1 MDSTDESILKTMGF
15 ISNPA
20 IFLTAA
26 ALNKNTFLLGKS
38 RMLISGATN
47 IWFTSQLRIQC
58 QTLST
63 SMTHTFD
70 NSLFILGYYFLN

>member
-1 MDSTDESILKTMGF
+1 MKSIVKIMDS

-26 ALNKNTFLLGKS
+26 AALNKNTILLGTS
-38 RMLISGATN
+38 RMLFSRAAH

-63 SMTHTFD
+63 SMAPTFD
-70 NSLFILGYYFLN
+70 NSLFLLAYYFLN